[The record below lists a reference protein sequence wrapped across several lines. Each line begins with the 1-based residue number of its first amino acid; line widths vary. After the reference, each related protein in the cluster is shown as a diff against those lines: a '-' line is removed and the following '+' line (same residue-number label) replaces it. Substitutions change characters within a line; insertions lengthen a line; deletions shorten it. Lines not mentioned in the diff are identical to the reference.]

1 MAARCKTSD
10 LEVISKLDAEIVRLR
25 RENGVLEAKASRLG
39 PTQAERD
46 NWKHLADSYG
56 TSYQRATNE
65 VASLR
70 QKVSQLEAAL
80 AIANHPDTVSA
91 KNRALRD
98 ELGRITQKYQQAAE
112 EAEAKYK
119 HLESLVGRA
128 MTRAKRK
135 TAKKKARK
143 AKR

>member
-1 MAARCKTSD
+1 MTARCKTSD

-25 RENGVLEAKASRLG
+25 RENGAMEEKASQLG
-39 PTQAERD
+39 PLQASRD
-46 NWKHLADSYG
+46 TFKHLAESYR
-56 TSYQRATNE
+56 TSYLKATNE

-70 QKVSQLEAAL
+70 QRVSQLEAAL

-98 ELGRITQKYQQAAE
+98 EIGRITQKYQQAAQD
-112 EAEAKYK
+112 AEAKYK

-128 MTRAKRK
+128 MTRVKRK

>member
-1 MAARCKTSD
+1 MTARCKTSD

-25 RENGVLEAKASRLG
+25 RENGVLESKAARLG
-39 PTQAERD
+39 PTQTERD
-46 NWKHLADSYG
+46 NWKRLAESYDAG
-56 TSYQRATNE
+56 YQRATAD
-65 VASLR
+65 VVRLR
-70 QKVSQLEAAL
+70 QRVSQLEAAL
-80 AIANHPDTVSA
+80 EIANHPDTVSA

-98 ELGRITQKYQQAAE
+98 EIGRITQKYQQAAQD
-112 EAEAKYK
+112 AEAKYK